1 MKKSVN
7 SEDTII
13 HMQDKIVFFVSHR
26 DDAETDKEKWQRMVD
41 LMSSVNIELTD
52 LPED

>member
-1 MKKSVN
+1 MKKNSN
-7 SEDTII
+7 SENTII
-13 HMQDKIVFFVSHR
+13 HTQDKIVFFVPHR
-26 DDAETDKEKWQRMVD
+26 DDAETDKEKWQRMAD